1 LSIAECRLK
10 ERRQIPFLSIVNR
23 QSQIDN
29 RQSTIG
35 NPPHAIIMEAQA
47 MSKSNAVKVLVLL
60 LILGVAVFLAL
71 RLRQP
76 RPVDIGE
83 RAPDFTLA
91 ALTQGPLSLH
101 DFGRR
106 VVVLNFWA
114 TWCPPCV
121 EETPSLEKFA
131 EQMRLQS
138 VTVIGV
144 SVDQDLTAL
153 QTFVAQQHLSFPILR
168 DPDQSV
174 AHHYGTFKFPET
186 YIIDQDG
193 KVAEKL
199 IGAVDWQDP
208 RLLAFVQELAGKA
221 AGSRQ

>member
-1 LSIAECRLK
+1 
-10 ERRQIPFLSIVNR
+10 
-23 QSQIDN
+23 
-29 RQSTIG
+29 
-35 NPPHAIIMEAQA
+35 
-47 MSKSNAVKVLVLL
+47 MSKTNAVKIAVLL
-60 LILGVAVFLAL
+60 LVLAGAVLLAL

-83 RAPDFTLA
+83 RAPDFTLP

-101 DFGRR
+101 DFQRR

-121 EETPSLEKFA
+121 DETPSLEKFA
-131 EQMRLQS
+131 EQMRLQG
-138 VTVIGV
+138 VTVLGV
-144 SVDQDLTAL
+144 SVDQDVAAL

-174 AHHYGTFKFPET
+174 ANHYGTFKFPET
-186 YIIDQDG
+186 YIIDQEG

-221 AGSRQ
+221 VGSPQ